1 MTKSEIII
9 DQNIELEC
17 MPYGKVFATIL
28 GKDVRGK
35 GLKSVLM
42 YADNKW
48 IATKQQNASLDSLFF
63 HLVKKGKIEIPSDY
77 ETCSKCGG
85 SGNVGY
91 NRDGGVCYKCEGW
104 GYKFI
109 K

>member
-1 MTKSEIII
+1 MTKAEIILEK
-9 DQNIELEC
+9 NIELEC
-17 MPYGKVFATIL
+17 MPYGKVFTTVC
-28 GKDVRGK
+28 GKDVKGL

-42 YADNKW
+42 YGVNGW
-48 IATKQQNASLDSLFF
+48 IATKQQNASFDALFF
-63 HLVKKGKIEIPSDY
+63 YLVRKGKIEIPSDY
-77 ETCSKCGG
+77 ETCSKCSG

-91 NRDGGVCYKCEGW
+91 NRDGGICYKCEGF